1 MPAALKEALAQIETL
16 AADLTPEE
24 LDQAALQLREL
35 ADDLQ
40 RRREWDALI
49 SSPESVEYLR
59 AGAAEVAAERAAGE
73 LTDGG
78 WE

>member
-1 MPAALKEALAQIETL
+1 MPAALQEALERIAM
-16 AADLTPEE
+16 AAATLTPEE

-40 RRREWDALI
+40 RRREWDALV
-49 SSPESVEYLR
+49 SSPESVDFLR
-59 AGAAEVAAERAAGE
+59 AGAAEVARERAAGE
-73 LTDGG
+73 LTPGG

>member
-1 MPAALKEALAQIETL
+1 MPAALKEALAKLETL
-16 AADLTPEE
+16 AAELTPEE

-40 RRREWDALI
+40 RRREWDELI
-49 SSPESVEYLR
+49 SSPESVDFLR

-73 LTDGG
+73 LRDGG